1 MKLTAIMVDID
12 GTLAHMNG
20 RSPYDPSKYHE
31 DTVDPAIRDIVN
43 RYTDVDVIVCSGRD
57 DTYYDV
63 TAKWLDDNGIE
74 YDRLLMRKAGDNRE
88 DSIVKWELYQTEIE
102 PNSNVLFVLDDRNR
116 VVNMWRK
123 NGLKCL
129 QVAEGDF

>member
-31 DTVDPAIRDIVN
+31 DTVDPAIRNIVN